1 MIKTEK
7 SKTATILTNLY
18 LILAVFAFAVMI
30 IASQGESLAGIFV
43 VLVAMPWTIL
53 LTWLVDSLGIDSI
66 VFNTIFLA
74 LGCLLNAFIL
84 YFTVSFLARRFR
96 SKV

>member
-1 MIKTEK
+1 MKK
-7 SKTATILTNLY
+7 STTAITLTVIY
-18 LILAVFAFAVMI
+18 LLLVVASFSVMFM
-30 IASQGESLAGIFV
+30 AKQDESLAGIFV
-43 VLVAMPWTIL
+43 ALVAMPWTIL

-74 LGCLLNAFIL
+74 LCCMLNAFII

-96 SKV
+96 SKG